1 VHNDIETPR
10 RPRGQG
16 TITGIDGESMAS
28 QPTQPNLP
36 PTIEWRGN
44 TLYLLDQTRLPHVCV
59 VEATESV
66 EAVWRA
72 IHELRVRG
80 APAIGVAAAYGLCV
94 AMQREQSAS
103 RDAFLARL
111 EQHAAYLD
119 SARPTAVN
127 LRWALERMLAHARAR
142 SDQTG
147 AALYDALVAEA
158 QRIHRE
164 DVDLC
169 ARIGEQ
175 GRALIAPGTGV
186 LTHCNAG
193 ALATTG
199 IGTATAPLYRAHREG
214 VAFRVYADETRP
226 LLQGARLTAYELQQG
241 GLDVTLIT
249 DSMAPTLMAQGLID
263 LVIVGTDRV
272 AANGDVANKIGTLG
286 VAIAAKHFGI
296 PFYVACPSSTLDLRT
311 ASGAD
316 IVIEERGADEVAQF
330 GGQRTAPAGIQ
341 VRNPAFD
348 VTPHALVSGIVTE
361 LGIVRAPFEANLA
374 ALFATGAA

>member
-1 VHNDIETPR
+1 MIRN
-10 RPRGQG
+10 
-16 TITGIDGESMAS
+16 TGIDGEYMAP
-28 QPTQPNLP
+28 QPMKSSLP
-36 PTIEWRGN
+36 PTIEWRDD
-44 TLYLLDQTRLPHVCV
+44 TLLLLDQTRLPHTCV
-59 VEATESV
+59 VEATTSV

-94 AMQREQSAS
+94 AMQRERSAS
-103 RDAFLARL
+103 REAFLARL

-127 LRWALERMLAHARAR
+127 LRWALDRMRAHIRGVRAH
-142 SDQTG
+142 TG
-147 AALYDALVAEA
+147 VELYEALVAEA
-158 QRIHRE
+158 VRIHRE

-175 GRALIAPGTGV
+175 GRTLITAGSGV

-199 IGTATAPLYRAHREG
+199 IGTATAPLYRAHGDG

-226 LLQGARLTAYELQQG
+226 LLQGARLTAYELQQA

-249 DSMAPTLMAQGLID
+249 DSMAPALMAQGLVD

-311 ASGAD
+311 ARGAD
-316 IVIEERGADEVAQF
+316 IVIEERGADEVAQL
-330 GGQRTAPAGIQ
+330 GGQRTAPAGIK

-348 VTPHALVSGIVTE
+348 VTPHELVTGIVTE

-374 ALFATGAA
+374 ALFATGAAA

>member
-1 VHNDIETPR
+1 MALQPHN
-10 RPRGQG
+10 
-16 TITGIDGESMAS
+16 SS
-28 QPTQPNLP
+28 LP
-36 PTIEWRGN
+36 PTIEWRDD
-44 TLYLLDQTRLPHVCV
+44 TLYLLDQTRLPQACV
-59 VEATESV
+59 VEAIDCV

-94 AMQREQSAS
+94 GMRREQSAS
-103 RDAFLARL
+103 RDAFLAGL
-111 EQHAAYLD
+111 ERHAAYLD

-127 LRWALERMLAHARAR
+127 LRWALDRMLTHARRSAAR
-142 SDQTG
+142 TG
-147 AALYDALVAEA
+147 GELYEALVAEA

-164 DVDLC
+164 DIELC
-169 ARIGEQ
+169 ARIGDA
-175 GRALIAPGTGV
+175 GRALIAAGSGV

-199 IGTATAPLYRAHREG
+199 IGTATAPLYCAHRDG
-214 VAFRVYADETRP
+214 LAFRVYADETRP

-249 DSMAPTLMAQGLID
+249 DSMAPALMAQGLID

-316 IVIEERGADEVAQF
+316 IVIEERGADEVAQLA
-330 GGQRTAPAGIQ
+330 GQRVAPEGMK

-348 VTPHALVSGIVTE
+348 VTPHALVTGIVTE

-374 ALFATGAA
+374 ALFASGAAA